1 MKNFSKILSALLA
14 TVLLFSVVVTF
25 SACKKGN
32 TEGTQNTGSVST
44 EASGLSSLE
53 VKDLGGFTLV
63 MLWPEMH
70 TDGHYIHN
78 ELTGSDTAGDVID
91 QAVATRNLIVET
103 TYNVKITSET
113 QFVST
118 VPKTVRNEAEAGESS
133 YHAIA
138 STIKFM
144 TPIAQE
150 GLLTDFKTLDYYS
163 ESQEWWNHDLMK
175 DFAIANA
182 RYFASGDIIYSDD
195 FYPYC
200 TYVNTTVSQDI
211 YGIDEDYYQLV
222 KNKQWTLEKF
232 HELAKLAVNP
242 EADGDPD
249 TWSEEDMNGAVVNE
263 NFARAAFYSAGK
275 GMLSFDKAG
284 YPVWNMTVDYTQPI
298 LEKIIGIIHK
308 DSACFNTGVFDDH
321 AGTELS
327 LFTDNK
333 TLFLVEELI
342 ISERITKSEKSANF
356 QILPYP
362 LYDENSDYICVLN
375 DAAVIGIPVM
385 VNNANDISLILSAM
399 SRESINTLTPAF
411 FETVLTY
418 RYMQDPGSVETLE
431 IILSSTVAPD
441 VATVQDWGGFMTKFK
456 ELAFS
461 NSTAFSSYYSGNIGK
476 AMGKLEEY
484 NLILDRY
491 YENN

>member
-1 MKNFSKILSALLA
+1 MKSFSKILSALLA
-14 TVLLFSVVVTF
+14 AVLLFSVVVTF
-25 SACKKGN
+25 SACKKDGGD
-32 TEGTQNTGSVST
+32 ETQNTGNVT
-44 EASGLSSLE
+44 TNGDDLSALE
-53 VKDLGGFTLV
+53 VKDLGGFELL

-70 TDGHYIHN
+70 TDGHFVHN

-91 QAVATRNLIVET
+91 QAVAERNLIVST
-103 TYNVKITSET
+103 NYNVKITSET

-118 VPKTVRNEAEAGESS
+118 IPKTVRTEAEAGESS

-150 GLLTDFKTLDYYS
+150 GLLTDFNDLEYYS
-163 ESQEWWNHDLMK
+163 ESQEWWNHELMQ

-222 KNKQWTLEKF
+222 KDKQWTLEKF
-232 HELAKLAVNP
+232 HELAKIAVNP
-242 EADGDPD
+242 EADGNPD
-249 TWSEEDMNGAVVNE
+249 VWSEEDMNGAVVNE
-263 NFARAAFYSAGK
+263 NFARAAYYSAGK

-284 YPVWNMTVDYTQPI
+284 YAVWNMTVEYTQPI

-308 DSACFNTGVFDDH
+308 DSACFNSGVFDDH
-321 AGTELS
+321 AIKELE
-327 LFTDNK
+327 LFTNNK

-342 ISERITKSEKSANF
+342 ISERITKSDKSANF

-375 DAAVIGIPVM
+375 DATILGIPVM
-385 VNNANDISLILSAM
+385 VNNADDISLILSAM
-399 SRESINTLTPAF
+399 GRESINTLTPAF

-431 IILSSTVAPD
+431 IILNSTVAPD
-441 VATVQDWGGFMTKFK
+441 VATIQDFGGFMTKFK

-476 AMGKLEEY
+476 AMGSIEEY
-484 NLILDRY
+484 NQILDRY

>member
-1 MKNFSKILSALLA
+1 MKKFTKILSAMLALL
-14 TVLLFSVVVTF
+14 LLVSAMAFVT
-25 SACKKGN
+25 SCKKEEE
-32 TEGTQNTGSVST
+32 TENTGSSNTVST
-44 EASGLSSLE
+44 DESLSTLDI
-53 VKDLGGFTLV
+53 KDMGGREFA
-63 MLWPEMH
+63 MLWPEYISSE
-70 TDGHYIHN
+70 GHFMYN
-78 ELTGSDTAGDVID
+78 ELDVESTSGSVIEE
-91 QAVATRNLIVET
+91 AVYDRNIIVKA
-103 TYNVKITSET
+103 TYNAKIRVDVMQYSKIASTIKT
-113 QFVST
+113 QYG
-118 VPKTVRNEAEAGESS
+118 AGESS
-133 YHAIA
+133 YDAIA
-138 STIKFM
+138 TMLDKMS
-144 TPIAQE
+144 PLALE
-150 GLLTDFKTLDYYS
+150 GVLTDFNELEYYD
-163 ESQEWWNHDLMK
+163 ESQEWWNHGVMQSLSIVNK
-175 DFAIANA
+175 
-182 RYFASGDIIYSDD
+182 RYFGSGDIIYSDD
-195 FYPYC
+195 LYPYVV
-200 TYVNTTVSQDI
+200 YANTALAEELQITDNF
-211 YGIDEDYYQLV
+211 YELV
-222 KNKQWTLEKF
+222 KSKEWTLEKF

-263 NFARAAFYSAGK
+263 NFARAAYYSAGK

-298 LEKIIGIIHK
+298 LEKIIGIIHN